1 MSEKILSP
9 DGLSFWDGEDWV
21 SMEQNDTPKS
31 EKILSPDGLNYLDEG
46 RWIPL
51 SLDQNSK
58 NNTNEHEIFTSNVNF
73 SDIELMGVNIK
84 YILSIAGLF
93 ALVVLYFSFSSQTYT
108 LQYEVSAVRSGE
120 EFTLYYEYENPEGD
134 SIGGGLL
141 FSTVPDCI
149 DVTLCQHTFEV
160 DFEYNEPFEA
170 SFTITCAGCENNPP
184 NVCIETFVDFY
195 SIGVACGMSGNPND
209 GYNFAL
215 ITDNVIVNNQVMK
228 NV

>member
-1 MSEKILSP
+1 VGTGESILS
-9 DGLSFWDGEDWV
+9 LSERIILIKNSVVDVVNED
-21 SMEQNDTPKS
+21 KS
-31 EKILSPDGLNYLDEG
+31 SPLLIWRNA
-46 RWIPL
+46 
-51 SLDQNSK
+51 
-58 NNTNEHEIFTSNVNF
+58 T
-73 SDIELMGVNIK
+73 
-84 YILSIAGLF
+84 YI
-93 ALVVLYFSFSSQTYT
+93 SFSSQTYT